1 MFLSR
6 RNQRFPGKFI
16 FASAATA
23 TTSSCRVRKA
33 KFVLPRRSYATGG
46 GSGERVSLTLGTSDR
61 VKKEAKISKSAALFD
76 RP

>member
-1 MFLSR
+1 MFLFR
-6 RNQRFPGKFI
+6 RNQRFPGKFL
-16 FASAATA
+16 FASTT

-33 KFVLPRRSYATGG
+33 KFALPRRSFATGG
-46 GSGERVSLTLGTSDR
+46 GSDERVSLTLGTSDR